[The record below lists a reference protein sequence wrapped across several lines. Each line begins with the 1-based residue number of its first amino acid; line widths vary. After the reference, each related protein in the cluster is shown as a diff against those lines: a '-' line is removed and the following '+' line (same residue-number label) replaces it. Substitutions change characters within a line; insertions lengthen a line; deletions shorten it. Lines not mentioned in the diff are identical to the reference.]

1 MPQAIKYP
9 HVTEKAVDKM
19 DFQNKLLFICHADAS
34 KSEIRDEV
42 EGQFDVTVVDVNT
55 MVTPK
60 GEKKATVQL
69 SEDHD
74 AQEIASRIGVF

>member
-1 MPQAIKYP
+1 MLFRSV
-9 HVTEKAVDKM
+9 HVA
-19 DFQNKLLFICHADAS
+19 
-34 KSEIRDEV
+34 
-42 EGQFDVTVVDVNT
+42 VVDVNT